1 MIAKEK
7 KKAEKEKDSFS
18 AWRRLRRRRRRTMPP
33 AKAGRTRVRLDDYY
47 LLRIINN
54 KGDYVGR

>member
-7 KKAEKEKDSFS
+7 KKPEKDSFS
-18 AWRRLRRRRRRTMPP
+18 AWRRLRRRRRRTMPS